1 MKLEFFEPAEAASVL
16 KCSEAWLRDGAAK
29 GEFPHSVWGKGKIVF
44 TSVHL
49 KEIAQLR
56 EVRSTSPS
64 PSSVR
69 LIGTG
74 PRHARNTP
82 SLARTAANRARRRRT
97 SQRRPPRLEGPE
109 ASGGRTPAPSSG
121 WMRAPG
127 AWTQ

>member
-56 EVRSTSPS
+56 EVRLTSTSPA
-64 PSSVR
+64 SVR
-69 LIGTG
+69 MIGT
-74 PRHARNTP
+74 
-82 SLARTAANRARRRRT
+82 RAQSRQKY
-97 SQRRPPRLEGPE
+97 S
-109 ASGGRTPAPSSG
+109 
-121 WMRAPG
+121 
-127 AWTQ
+127 

>member
-56 EVRSTSPS
+56 EVRSTSTS
-64 PSSVR
+64 SASVR
-69 LIGTG
+69 MIGT
-74 PRHARNTP
+74 
-82 SLARTAANRARRRRT
+82 RAQSRQKY
-97 SQRRPPRLEGPE
+97 S
-109 ASGGRTPAPSSG
+109 
-121 WMRAPG
+121 
-127 AWTQ
+127 

>member
-56 EVRSTSPS
+56 EVRSTSTS
-64 PSSVR
+64 PASVR
-69 LIGTG
+69 MIGT
-74 PRHARNTP
+74 
-82 SLARTAANRARRRRT
+82 RAQAHQKY
-97 SQRRPPRLEGPE
+97 S
-109 ASGGRTPAPSSG
+109 
-121 WMRAPG
+121 
-127 AWTQ
+127 

>member
-56 EVRSTSPS
+56 EVRSTSTS
-64 PSSVR
+64 PASVR
-69 LIGTG
+69 MIGT
-74 PRHARNTP
+74 
-82 SLARTAANRARRRRT
+82 RAQSRQKY
-97 SQRRPPRLEGPE
+97 S
-109 ASGGRTPAPSSG
+109 
-121 WMRAPG
+121 
-127 AWTQ
+127 

>member
-16 KCSEAWLRDGAAK
+16 KCSEAWLRDGATK

-56 EVRSTSPS
+56 EVRRTAQT

-69 LIGTG
+69 VIGS
-74 PRHARNTP
+74 RAQAR
-82 SLARTAANRARRRRT
+82 
-97 SQRRPPRLEGPE
+97 QK
-109 ASGGRTPAPSSG
+109 SS
-121 WMRAPG
+121 
-127 AWTQ
+127 

>member
-56 EVRSTSPS
+56 EVRSTSTS
-64 PSSVR
+64 PASVR
-69 LIGTG
+69 MIGTQ
-74 PRHARNTP
+74 AQAQQKF
-82 SLARTAANRARRRRT
+82 S
-97 SQRRPPRLEGPE
+97 
-109 ASGGRTPAPSSG
+109 
-121 WMRAPG
+121 
-127 AWTQ
+127 